1 MNTEV
6 DPTSSNLASAM
17 LNSKIRPRAV
27 VGHGG
32 KIFHPSPP
40 NYVTRSPGWCCVR
53 EEEVTEAVGHQ
64 PNGDHLQ
71 DAIARV
77 WALFFVP
84 MNKIHF
90 SKVSQSTGD
99 ICSHLR
105 QF

>member
-1 MNTEV
+1 M
-6 DPTSSNLASAM
+6 
-17 LNSKIRPRAV
+17 
-27 VGHGG
+27 
-32 KIFHPSPP
+32 
-40 NYVTRSPGWCCVR
+40 R

-71 DAIARV
+71 DVIARV
-77 WALFFVP
+77 WALFCVP

-105 QF
+105 QFCRGDIDGLKKRKYQQTIVSTKSMNKLDDSPFTLNT